1 MLVLGAFGHNGRLK
15 PSPEV
20 VRQLVELRVAVDF
33 NGLAGRVAD
42 DVAVVAPSQVILEFG
57 LGPIVERA
65 IKIVR

>member
-1 MLVLGAFGHNGRLK
+1 MLGTFGHNGRLK
-15 PSPEV
+15 PPSEI

-57 LGPIVERA
+57 LGPIIECA